1 MNIEAQINKIQKV
14 GAKIMDLTK
23 DEIRVLD
30 GILRTEIMELKSLVR
45 NVDNAR
51 DQKELEKELS
61 TVESIFSK
69 LNN

>member
-1 MNIEAQINKIQKV
+1 MNIEAQINKIQEV
-14 GAKIMDLTK
+14 GVKIMDLTK

-30 GILRTEIMELKSLVR
+30 GILRTEIMELKGLVR
-45 NVDNAR
+45 NADNAK
-51 DQKELEKELS
+51 DKKELEKELS

>member
-1 MNIEAQINKIQKV
+1 MNIEAQINKIQEV
-14 GAKIMDLTK
+14 GVKIMDLTK

-30 GILRTEIMELKSLVR
+30 GILRTEIMELKGLVR
-45 NVDNAR
+45 TADNAK
-51 DQKELEKELS
+51 DKKELEKELS